1 MRALALGNDRIYSGS
16 FDTRTIV
23 WEGTLARQ
31 IVRAHEGAVT
41 AVLPLPD
48 GRFASGGQDGRVAVW
63 DAHPEPLRIDAWHE
77 MPVAALAPWG
87 GGLASG
93 GWDGRILLWD
103 GTDAAPVPI
112 EAHRGQVT
120 GLVAFAGGLAST
132 GADLRL
138 RLWATDGTPGE
149 VIGLAAPAAA
159 LATDGTA
166 LFVAGA
172 DGALQ
177 RIVPGASRD
186 EVSIATRSLIAVTAS
201 AGLVAAASIDGDVWL
216 MDAVTLAPRATLAT
230 GQGAVWALA
239 ISDDAVL
246 TGGADGLIRR
256 WTHDGAPLGEG
267 QAQAAP
273 VPAGSRGAEVWR
285 ACAVCHTLTPDDG
298 ARAGP
303 TLHGIFGR
311 RIGTAPGYDYSEA
324 LRRMDIVWTPETVS
338 ALFEVGPEAYTPGTR
353 MPEQRLPDP
362 ADRAALID
370 FLEAETR

>member
-1 MRALALGNDRIYSGS
+1 MRALALDGTRVYSGS
-16 FDTRTIV
+16 FDTRAIV

-41 AVLPLPD
+41 AVLPLPG
-48 GRFASGGQDGRVAVW
+48 GRFASGGQDGRVAIFGSR
-63 DAHPEPLRIDAWHE
+63 PEPLRIDAWHA

-112 EAHRGQVT
+112 DAHRGQVT

-138 RLWATDGTPGE
+138 RLWGADGTPDE

-172 DGALQ
+172 DGALR
-177 RIVPGASRD
+177 RIVPGAAI
-186 EVSIATRSLIAVTAS
+186 EEASIAARSLIAVAAS
-201 AGLVAAASIDGDVWL
+201 AGLVAAASVDGDVWL
-216 MDAVTLAPRATLAT
+216 MDAATLTPRVTIAT

-239 ISDDAVL
+239 ISDNAIL

-267 QAQAAP
+267 LAQSAP
-273 VPAGSRGAEVWR
+273 EPAGSRGAEVWR

-338 ALFEVGPEAYTPGTR
+338 TLFEVGPDAYTPGTR
-353 MPEQRLPDP
+353 MPEQRLPNP

-370 FLEAETR
+370 FLKDATR